1 MHTKFKIYKGTLL
14 LILIIFF
21 VLITTQVCPV
31 KEGIQNAST
40 ITISLKD
47 MSGRIVTFKKNPKKI
62 VSIDRG
68 FIPQVLSVLG
78 EENRLVATGGIY
90 PRSGPY
96 NTNKSDNMFLVPHV
110 LSIPNIGWA
119 GYGAYDFEKLVEVM
133 PDLVIIRQY
142 SNLQENSHQ
151 MGMID
156 RIQNDFH
163 IPIFILYDLS
173 IYDNPNP
180 EKYIESIKLIG
191 EIIEKAVE
199 AEDLSNYIN
208 GQFIKISKMAEK
220 YNSQEKML
228 IIGVTDSITGTGQV
242 YGTDYANAVF
252 STSIAGI
259 KNVFQEYAS
268 PILTP
273 EEIVEMNPDCV
284 VLVDSSGT
292 ENVEDF
298 RKISNFRSIKAIIN
312 NRIRTT
318 GQLSWWGDTKLLLP
332 IQLMI
337 YADTYYQDNKIDL
350 YDYCSEYLNR
360 LFDLSHEDINKIL
373 NIVGIEWIIQ

>member
-1 MHTKFKIYKGTLL
+1 MHTKFKIYRGILL

-21 VLITTQVCPV
+21 VLIITQVCPV
-31 KEGIQNAST
+31 KEGNQNTST
-40 ITISLKD
+40 ITISLED

-96 NTNKSDNMFLVPHV
+96 NTDKSDNMFLVPHV
-110 LSIPNIGWA
+110 LNIPNIGWA

-142 SNLQENSHQ
+142 LNLQENSHQ

-208 GQFIKISKMAEK
+208 DQFLKISKIADK

-259 KNVFQEYAS
+259 NNVFQEYAS